1 MAVTLHEKF
10 ARAVRSARRSKGL
23 SQAEAAERIGIAVEA
38 YGRLERGV
46 VLPRAETLVHMADV
60 FEVTCDA
67 LLGLDAGSGGP
78 LIAREGTTQAVSP
91 ELRRV
96 IAQLDGLNASSLRL
110 VAQTIRALRSSS
122 VQGRTKN

>member
-46 VLPRAETLVHMADV
+46 VLPRAETLVNMADV
-60 FEVTCDA
+60 FGVTCDA
-67 LLGLDAGSGGP
+67 LLGLEATPGGA
-78 LIAREGTTQAVSP
+78 LVAREVLTQNGSP

-96 IAQLDGLNASSLRL
+96 IAQLDGLNASTLRL
-110 VAQTIRALRSSS
+110 VAQTIRALRSAS
-122 VQGRTKN
+122 VQGRTKS